1 MTDLIQPFAQIFQ
14 EEAMSFWSFESFMK
28 TARENFM
35 TDESGIMTRIGLIKL
50 VLGEVSKELFERLN
64 DIGAGSFFFAYR
76 MILVFLRR
84 ELNVEDSILFWE
96 VLWVEDLLKQ
106 QEEGKEYVPEFLVF
120 AIVALVVE
128 RADEI
133 FTSCKA
139 ESDVVHIFCNLD
151 INAWHMI
158 ERARHVRE
166 KWISGTES

>member
-96 VLWVEDLLKQ
+96 VLWVEDLLEQ
-106 QEEGKEYVPEFLVF
+106 QEEGKDEAHRRRDARAPSKFPLRAYFRAGPS
-120 AIVALVVE
+120 AE
-128 RADEI
+128 RGAA
-133 FTSCKA
+133 TRPSWPSSA
-139 ESDVVHIFCNLD
+139 
-151 INAWHMI
+151 
-158 ERARHVRE
+158 
-166 KWISGTES
+166 